1 MERGSA
7 TNRSFPPCRLRHSRS
22 RSVAAAPMLRDGPTS
37 KIGAWLSSSSRP
49 TDPKPPRRLSTRS
62 IALATE
68 SGADLA
74 VITVWRALQGD
85 YGLTYPSAALLDDLL
100 EAERRHAEV
109 DAPRCRRPGRG
120 VPACGSG
127 PGSRRAILSSGSALT
142 PTRSTRVSIAVGTR
156 GHGSVASLI
165 LGSVSN
171 GVIRNASRPV
181 LVVRVRNGETGG
193 PAAYDSSSSRP
204 LTSA

>member
-1 MERGSA
+1 MAVLLVATDGSE
-7 TNRSFPPCRLRHSRS
+7 
-22 RSVAAAPMLRDGPTS
+22 AAQAALDEV
-37 KIGAWLSSSSRP
+37 
-49 TDPKPPRRLSTRS
+49 

-85 YGLTYPSAALLDDLL
+85 YGLTYPPAALLDDLL
-100 EAERRHAEV
+100 QAERRHAEV
-109 DAPRCRRPGRG
+109 TLRDAADRAEGAG
-120 VPACGSG
+120 V
-127 PGSRRAILSSGSALT
+127 RVR
-142 PTRSTRVSIAVGTR
+142 TRLATGDPVERICAYAHEIDARLVAVGTR